1 MIIILIII
9 LLHILRPSDISIKG
23 VCGINILD
31 KPNHVLSDSGNV
43 GIFGIR
49 HTLPPVL

>member
-1 MIIILIII
+1 MIIILIST
-9 LLHILRPSDISIKG
+9 LLHNLRLSDISIKG
-23 VCGINILD
+23 VCGINIWD
-31 KPNHVLSDSGNV
+31 KPIHELSDSGNV